1 VTAIEPNFRWTLLEI
16 SVPNVS
22 LDEID
27 RQIIME
33 LRKDGRMAYG
43 KLGKLV
49 GLSEAAVRQRVHK
62 LRNEGILLV
71 SVVLNVSELGYDAS
85 AYLGI
90 RCNGD
95 PSAVARKLAEVPE
108 IDYVITTAGMFD
120 VMAEI
125 HARNS
130 KELSRLLADVVR
142 PIDGISEMYTNLIL
156 NNFKLAYEPPLDT
169 K

>member
-1 VTAIEPNFRWTLLEI
+1 
-16 SVPNVS
+16 VPNIS

-27 RQIIME
+27 RQIIVE

-95 PSAVARKLAEVPE
+95 PSIVAKQLAEVAE

-120 VMAEI
+120 VMAEV

-130 KELSRLLADVVR
+130 KELSRLLTDVIR

-156 NNFKLAYEPPLDT
+156 KNFKLAYESPLDAG
-169 K
+169 